1 MCYPL
6 ELRHYS
12 AKKSSAVLILAHGA
26 GQGLDSPFMMHFGE
40 SLAQRGVSVVQF
52 EFDYMRAARATGKR
66 KPPDREPKLRAC
78 WHDVVTRVRKDM
90 KPQRLFIGGKSMGGR
105 MASLVADE
113 LSVDGLVCLGYPFH
127 PPGKPDRLRTEHL
140 ETLETRTLI
149 CQGER
154 DSFGT
159 SDDVKSYTLSKRIN
173 VRWLTDGDHGF
184 KPRKASGRTEQ
195 GNWSEAIDAITG
207 FIDG

>member
-1 MCYPL
+1 MSYPL
-6 ELRHYS
+6 ELRHYA
-12 AKKSSAVLILAHGA
+12 AKKSSSVLVLAHGA
-26 GQGLDSPFMMHFGE
+26 GQGMDSPFMVHFGE
-40 SLAQRGVSVVQF
+40 SIAQRGVSVVQF
-52 EFDYMRAARATGKR
+52 EFEYMRTVRATGKR

-78 WHDVVTRVRKDM
+78 WHDVVAQVRKDM
-90 KPQRLFIGGKSMGGR
+90 KPQQLFIGGKSMGGR

-113 LSVDGLVCLGYPFH
+113 LSVDGLVCLGYPFY

-140 ETLETRTLI
+140 ETIRTRTVI

-154 DSFGT
+154 DPFGT
-159 SDDVKSYTLSKRIN
+159 FDDVESYTLSKRID

-195 GNWSEAIDAITG
+195 DNWSDAIDMLLG

>member
-1 MCYPL
+1 MSYPL
-6 ELRHYS
+6 ELRHYT
-12 AKKSSAVLILAHGA
+12 AKKSSSVLVLAHGA
-26 GQGLDSPFMMHFGE
+26 GQGMDSPFMVHFGE
-40 SLAQRGVSVVQF
+40 SIAQRGVSVVQF
-52 EFDYMRAARATGKR
+52 EFEYMRTARATGKR

-78 WHDVVTRVRKDM
+78 WHNVVAQVRKDI
-90 KPQRLFIGGKSMGGR
+90 KPKQLFIGGKSMGGR

-140 ETLETRTLI
+140 ETIRTQTII

-154 DSFGT
+154 DPFGT
-159 SDDVKSYTLSKRIN
+159 FDDVESYTLSKRID

-195 GNWSEAIDAITG
+195 DNWSEVIDMLLG

>member
-159 SDDVKSYTLSKRIN
+159 SDDVKSYTLSKRID

>member
-66 KPPDREPKLRAC
+66 KPPDREPNLRAC

-140 ETLETRTLI
+140 ETLKTRTLI

-159 SDDVKSYTLSKRIN
+159 SDDVKSYTLSKRID